1 MWVENI
7 VKPVKISK
15 YDIDGAR
22 SIYES
27 LQKEFETLSSF
38 LSIVHSDFSLE
49 NYRWEFR
56 FTITHG
62 EAGLSKKHIR
72 AVERIAKKYGLRY
85 DYLITA
91 DERGYVYMYIT
102 FIPRE

>member
-7 VKPVKISK
+7 VKPVKVSR
-15 YDIDGAR
+15 YDVGTAR

-27 LQKEFETLSSF
+27 LLKEFRALDTMLSIVDSSF
-38 LSIVHSDFSLE
+38 LFND
-49 NYRWEFR
+49 YRWEFH

-62 EAGLSKKHIR
+62 EEGLSKRHVR
-72 AVERIAKKYGLRY
+72 AVEGIARKYGLKY
-85 DYLITA
+85 DYIITA

-102 FIPRE
+102 FVPRR

>member
-27 LQKEFETLSSF
+27 LRKEFETMNSI

-91 DERGYVYMYIT
+91 DESGYVYMYIT
-102 FIPRE
+102 FI